1 MSQIDSLRDDLDF
14 VSRVARHNDQPC
26 GVPAIYF
33 LWAVL
38 VAVGFALPDFAPH
51 VAGPYWF
58 VAGIGGGLLSWW
70 LGDRHARKTGFS
82 NKALGRR
89 YAMHWTL
96 GGVGFMLAALPFF
109 TGRGELASV
118 TGSFLL
124 VAGLVYA
131 LAGVHLERPL
141 LWSGLLML
149 AGYAVLQIFTPPWL
163 WTITGIVIAISLLW
177 AGIAAQRQSLP
188 EAPVER
194 P

>member
-14 VSRVARHNDQPC
+14 VSRVARHNDQPL

-51 VAGPYWF
+51 LAGPYWF

-70 LGDRHARKTGFS
+70 LGDRHARKAGFS

-96 GGVGFMLAALPFF
+96 GGVGFLLAALPFF
-109 TGRGELASV
+109 TGRGELATV

-177 AGIAAQRQSLP
+177 AGLAAQRQSLP
-188 EAPVER
+188 EAPVDS